1 MNKTAYNAFVFNFLH
16 TLWALKGSISMAG
29 TYWRPCKII
38 ASCSLEDC
46 SWECVVFALGHVGSY
61 TCRATVYVVSD
72 RHRDLYI
79 CIGLLNWTAT
89 WMEFKWTVLFV
100 KKQIHDEHQRYKIVK
115 KNKTQRLSGYYKSVK
130 VHTFTYDFTCKTIT
144 RRLKLLHDQ
153 VASKDGNLRP
163 IQYKLI

>member
-1 MNKTAYNAFVFNFLH
+1 MYRLIKL
-16 TLWALKGSISMAG
+16 
-29 TYWRPCKII
+29 
-38 ASCSLEDC
+38 DC
-46 SWECVVFALGHVGSY
+46 DVNGIQMDS
-61 TCRATVYVVSD
+61 TVS
-72 RHRDLYI
+72 
-79 CIGLLNWTAT
+79 
-89 WMEFKWTVLFV
+89 